1 MQPTLR
7 VVIHL
12 SSTAA
17 YRIRPYWCDSWRH
30 CRSVVRYHFAKKR
43 QMPSQ
48 CSEALISVATVR
60 NTNCLPMGKA
70 CTPFGGIAFHVGY
83 KGVPYQQSPSTAWRK
98 ELLWLQ
104 KELEAE
110 TLIKGR
116 ARARRIPRSNFQA
129 LPSSALGRV

>member
-17 YRIRPYWCDSWRH
+17 YRIRPYWCGSWRH
-30 CRSVVRYHFAKKR
+30 CRSVMPYPFAKKR

-48 CSEALISVATVR
+48 CSEALISVATLR

-83 KGVPYQQSPSTAWRK
+83 KGVPYERSPSTAWRK

-110 TLIKGR
+110 TLIKPR
-116 ARARRIPRSNFQA
+116 TRARRMVRSTRQA
-129 LPSSALGRV
+129 RSCNALGGV

>member
-17 YRIRPYWCDSWRH
+17 YRIRPYWCCSWRH

-48 CSEALISVATVR
+48 CSEALISVATLR

-83 KGVPYQQSPSTAWRK
+83 KGVPYEQSPSTARGK
-98 ELLWLQ
+98 RFLSRYDRYQ
-104 KELEAE
+104 KSVS
-110 TLIKGR
+110 TKRR
-116 ARARRIPRSNFQA
+116 ARSLRADWSEHNLRYHAALRRI
-129 LPSSALGRV
+129 

>member
-17 YRIRPYWCDSWRH
+17 YRIRPYWCCSWRH

-48 CSEALISVATVR
+48 CSEALISVATLR

-83 KGVPYQQSPSTAWRK
+83 KGVPYEQSPSTAWRK
-98 ELLWLQ
+98 RFLGRSDLNQ
-104 KELEAE
+104 E
-110 TLIKGR
+110 TALIAAS
-116 ARARRIPRSNFQA
+116 ARARRVQLSWPICTIQH
-129 LPSSALGRV
+129 